1 MASISDSSE
10 WFYGKQFDLAV
21 EIGTRYGESTLVL
34 NSNASIKRLVTIDP
48 YLQYEDYEHDGQW
61 KNSTNETY
69 EKTKSTLSRH
79 SNIEMV
85 RGMSSE
91 VVDMFEDGSIDFIFI
106 DGNHSY
112 EYVLE
117 DLELYYPKVKNGGV
131 ITGDDYFMHEGDYE
145 GKKMVQEAV
154 NDFAEKHSLEI
165 HKRGLHRGHP
175 KNWTFIKQ

>member
-69 EKTKSTLSRH
+69 EKNKIHTLTTFKYR
-79 SNIEMV
+79 N
-85 RGMSSE
+85 
-91 VVDMFEDGSIDFIFI
+91 GS
-106 DGNHSY
+106 GY
-112 EYVLE
+112 EFRSCRYV
-117 DLELYYPKVKNGGV
+117 
-131 ITGDDYFMHEGDYE
+131 
-145 GKKMVQEAV
+145 
-154 NDFAEKHSLEI
+154 
-165 HKRGLHRGHP
+165 
-175 KNWTFIKQ
+175 